1 MCTICTCSS
10 DEEGGLTITTNEE
23 RSHPDSGASPHVAV
37 GQRPRPQRRPQLW
50 KKKKEKEER
59 EESEESGG
67 SPEPD
72 RGDSRDKEYEDEDYG
87 RLLVRN

>member
-1 MCTICTCSS
+1 M
-10 DEEGGLTITTNEE
+10 
-23 RSHPDSGASPHVAV
+23 AV

-67 SPEPD
+67 SPELD
-72 RGDSRDKEYEDEDYG
+72 RGDSVSRDKEYEDEDYG
-87 RLLVRN
+87 RSLVSN